1 METLKTLAYQMPTKQ
16 VTQLGK
22 NLKANGYDVKR
33 DDAAGTM
40 VASIDGKVYVR
51 ALQTGRGR
59 GWIVRAD
66 PAAIT
71 VQ

>member
-1 METLKTLAYQMPTKQ
+1 MTTLKTIAYQMPTATLTK
-16 VTQLGK
+16 LGK
-22 NLKANGYDVKR
+22 DLKSAGYDVKR
-33 DDAAGTM
+33 DNAAGTM
-40 VASIDGKVYVR
+40 VASIDGVVYVR

-66 PAAIT
+66 PKAIT